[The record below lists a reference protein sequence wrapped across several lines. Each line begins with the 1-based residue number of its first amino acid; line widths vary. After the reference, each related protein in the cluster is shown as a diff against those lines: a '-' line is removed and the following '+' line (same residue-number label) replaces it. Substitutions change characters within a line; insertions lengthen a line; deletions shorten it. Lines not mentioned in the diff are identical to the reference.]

1 MGIGSIVSAVSG
13 LAGLAGGLKG
23 GKTESAPV
31 SGYATYP
38 QWLKDLYEK
47 TFAPAALT
55 EFKKEYEA
63 IPMTRY
69 ESVDPFFGSAQLN
82 VLQRMSDAQGGM
94 FGKYTDPNAPAA
106 GGGNTAADAEA
117 QAQAMADM
125 EARMI
130 ARQYLMGSGAS
141 PMETTEQARRRQM
154 FEAGLYDD
162 KSLASIGKYVSGMN
176 QWGGMQSAA
185 ALDMVNRNS
194 PDVVT
199 AYQQAQQAALAEAT
213 KRKAMGA

>member
-13 LAGLAGGLKG
+13 LAGLAGGLGG

-47 TFAPAALT
+47 TFAPAAMT
-55 EFKKEYEA
+55 EFQKEYQA

-69 ESVDPFFGSAQLN
+69 DNVDPFFGSAQLN
-82 VLQRMSDAQGGM
+82 VLQQMSDAQGGM
-94 FGKYTDPNAPAA
+94 FGPYVDPNAPSA
-106 GGGNTAADAEA
+106 GGANPADAEA

-125 EARMI
+125 ESRMI
-130 ARQYLMGSGAS
+130 ARQYLMGGGAS
-141 PMETTEQARRRQM
+141 PAETTEQARRRQM
-154 FEAGLYDD
+154 YEAGLYDD
-162 KSLASIGKYVSGMN
+162 KSLAGLGRYVGEMNKY
-176 QWGGMQSAA
+176 GGMQSAA
-185 ALDMVNRNS
+185 GVDMLNRNS

-199 AYQQAQQAALAEAT
+199 AYQQAQQAALAEAM